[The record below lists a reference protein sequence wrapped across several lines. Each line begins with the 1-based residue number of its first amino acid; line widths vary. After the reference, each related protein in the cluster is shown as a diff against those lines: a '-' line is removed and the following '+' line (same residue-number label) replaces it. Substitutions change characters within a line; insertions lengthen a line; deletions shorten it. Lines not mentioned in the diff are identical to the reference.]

1 MATVIDA
8 LIITLGFDTKG
19 LKQGQAES
27 NKAIDD
33 TKKKTKELTDQETKR
48 DKEIKKRHEENKK
61 RTKETSDGFKTL
73 SKDALAFLGVVTTAT
88 GAAKFIGD
96 ITNTNAQLQRTATN
110 LGSTTESLSAWGGAV
125 ERMGGNS
132 QEAINTMQM
141 LSQSMTQVLLT
152 GDSPNLPF
160 LRQLGVDM
168 IAARKAADPLAE
180 ILKQMAEGTQ
190 ANIAKVG
197 RENAFNILGM
207 AGVDYGMANIMMEGR
222 KGLNLLLQ
230 KQKEIG
236 VVIGDNARRSQELAT
251 QWVELRQRGRSLG
264 LDIESVT
271 TPALTRML
279 KRLMDFSKENP
290 KIVAGVAGIA
300 AVFLTKFAPVRA
312 LMLGIGAL
320 LAFDD
325 WQTWKEKGESV
336 IGSLVESFN
345 ELSASVKNAWYASQG
360 AFDEKS
366 KAEIDEKTTEK
377 VKKWLAERAKKEFA
391 AIQFLTGTDNESTV
405 SKGRG
410 DVGFKKTGKQ
420 PEPIEPVV
428 PRAEMSDKEIIKYLM
443 DRNYTRRE
451 AKGMI
456 KTAARVA
463 GRAKNGNVDIM
474 WQMAKKEEAIAQD
487 PNHASTKQDMK
498 NARAAENHAWRGVPY
513 SPNSSTTTNSTTI
526 SSLNV
531 YTQATD
537 ALGIAKTLPRVLANQ
552 AESGA
557 F

>member
-8 LIITLGFDTKG
+8 LIITLGFDTKW
-19 LKQGQAES
+19 LKHGQAES

-73 SKDALAFLGVVTTAT
+73 SKDALAFFGAITTAT

-110 LGSTTESLSAWGGAV
+110 LGSTTDSLSAWGGAV

-168 IAARKAADPLAE
+168 VAARKAADPLAE

-207 AGVDYGMANIMMEGR
+207 AGIDYGMANIMMEGR
-222 KGLNLLLQ
+222 KGLDLLLQ

-251 QWVELRQRGRSLG
+251 QWVELKQRGRALG

-279 KRLMDFSKENP
+279 ESLMDFSKENP
-290 KIVAGVAGIA
+290 KIVASVAAIA

-312 LMLGIGAL
+312 LMLGIGGL
-320 LAFDD
+320 LAVDD
-325 WQTWKEKGESV
+325 WQTWKDKGESV

-345 ELSASVKNAWYASQG
+345 ELSASAKNAWYASQG
-360 AFDEKS
+360 AFDEQS
-366 KAEIDEKTTEK
+366 KAELDEKTTEK
-377 VKKWLAERAKKEFA
+377 VKKWAKKELA
-391 AIQFLTGTDNESTV
+391 AIQFLTGLDSESTV

-410 DVGFKKTGKQ
+410 DVGVKKTGKQ
-420 PEPIEPVV
+420 PIEPIV
-428 PRAEMSDKEIIKYLM
+428 PRAKMSDKEIIQYLM
-443 DRNYTRRE
+443 DRNYTMQE
-451 AKGMI
+451 AAGML
-456 KTAARVA
+456 KTAEKQT
-463 GRAKNGNVDIM
+463 GRAKNGNIDMM
-474 WQMAKKEEAIAQD
+474 WQMVKKEEAVAQD
-487 PNHASTKQDMK
+487 PTHAMTKKEMK
-498 NARAAENHAWRGVPY
+498 KARAAENLAWRGVPY
-513 SPNSSTTTNSTTI
+513 SPTSSTSTNSTTI
-526 SSLNV
+526 SSLNI

-537 ALGIAKTLPRVLANQ
+537 ALGIVQTLQRVLANQ
-552 AESGA
+552 SESGA

>member
-8 LIITLGFDTKG
+8 LIITLGLDTKG

-33 TKKKTKELTDQETKR
+33 TKKKTKELTDQESKR
-48 DKEIKKRHEENKK
+48 DKEVKKRHEESKK

-73 SKDALAFLGVVTTAT
+73 SKDALAFFGAITTAT

-236 VVIGDNARRSQELAT
+236 VVIGDNARRSQELAM

-279 KRLMDFSKENP
+279 KSLMDFSKENP
-290 KIVAGVAGIA
+290 KIIAGVAAIA

-312 LMLGIGAL
+312 LMLGIGGL
-320 LAFDD
+320 LAVDD
-325 WQTWKEKGESV
+325 WQTWKDKGESV

-345 ELSASVKNAWYASQG
+345 ELSASAKNAWYASQG
-360 AFDEKS
+360 AFDDKS
-366 KAEIDEKTTEK
+366 KAEVDEK
-377 VKKWLAERAKKEFA
+377 VKKWLADRAKKGLA
-391 AIQFLTGTDNESTV
+391 AMQFLTGSDSESTV
-405 SKGRG
+405 SKGGG
-410 DVGFKKTGKQ
+410 DVGVKKTGKQ
-420 PEPIEPVV
+420 PIEKKV
-428 PRAEMSDKEIIKYLM
+428 PAAKMSDKETIQYLM
-443 DRNYTRRE
+443 DRNYTLEE
-451 AKGMI
+451 AAGML
-456 KTAARVA
+456 KTAEKVA
-463 GRAKNGNVDIM
+463 GRAKNGNINIM
-474 WQMAKKEEAIAQD
+474 WQMAKKEESIAQD

-513 SPNSSTTTNSTTI
+513 SPTSSTSTNSTTI
-526 SSLNV
+526 SSLNI

-537 ALGIAKTLPRVLANQ
+537 ALGIVQTLQRVLANQ
-552 AESGA
+552 SESGA